1 MVGSLAV
8 LLPPPD
14 APQLALAPSLA
25 HLAELAVLGLGSLSS
40 QRNYRREIRRY
51 LASGLP
57 LNREGVQ
64 AWIRHLRASRA
75 GPVTVNVSLAAV
87 RLLAREAN
95 ARGLVT
101 DIDLG
106 ALERIRGVKRSGDRL
121 GHWLE
126 LRQVEMLL
134 DAAATARDKAL
145 IACMVGCGLRRAE
158 VCALDWS
165 QWQRRGERWLWADIK
180 GKGGRVRSVP
190 APDWVAEYVEAW
202 RLEHS
207 NEQSKEKAGI

>member
-1 MVGSLAV
+1 MGALA
-8 LLPPPD
+8 LAD
-14 APQLALAPSLA
+14 APQLALAPSLD
-25 HLAELAVLGLGSLSS
+25 HLAELAVLGLGSPSS

-64 AWIRHLRASRA
+64 AWIRRLRQARA

-95 ARGLVT
+95 ARGLVDDVT
-101 DIDLG
+101 LG
-106 ALERIRGVKRSGDRL
+106 ALERIRGVKRSGDRI
-121 GHWLE
+121 GNWLE

-134 DAAATARDKAL
+134 DAAGNARDKAL

-158 VCALDWS
+158 VCALEWE
-165 QWQRRGERWLWADIK
+165 QWQRRGERWLIVDLV
-180 GKGGRVRSVP
+180 GKGRRMRSVP
-190 APDWVAEYVEAW
+190 APEWVAEYMEAW
-202 RLEHS
+202 RLEQT
-207 NEQSKEKAGI
+207 NEQSKEKAGV

>member
-1 MVGSLAV
+1 MSVLA
-8 LLPPPD
+8 LQLPPPD
-14 APQLALAPSLA
+14 ALERAQSPNLA
-25 HLAELAVLGLGSLSS
+25 HLAELAVMGLGSLSS

-75 GPVTVNVSLAAV
+75 GPVTVNISLAAV

-95 ARGLVT
+95 ARGLVDDVT
-101 DIDLG
+101 LG
-106 ALERIRGVKRSGDRL
+106 ALERIRGIKRSGDRL

-158 VCALDWS
+158 VCALDWA
-165 QWQRRGERWLWADIK
+165 QWQQRGERWLWADIK

-202 RLEHS
+202 RGETNGEHVS
-207 NEQSKEKAGI
+207 V